1 MDPIDRIWLNL
12 MVMFLGGIII
22 IGMEKAFFSPA
33 MIQQSIVYCRG
44 DHQGMRTTISGF
56 ANLSHRYVC
65 RDGTTE
71 EDRGETESVPDPKS
85 TPFIKLF

>member
-33 MIQQSIVYCRG
+33 MIQQSIVLLQRRPGNENGHLRIRQPLASVRLPRRNNRG
-44 DHQGMRTTISGF
+44 GPRRNGIGARSEID
-56 ANLSHRYVC
+56 
-65 RDGTTE
+65 
-71 EDRGETESVPDPKS
+71 
-85 TPFIKLF
+85 PFIKLF